1 MKRDSD
7 PCPMLYDEQLFKL
20 FGLPF
25 KQLDFLMRYLLINH
39 FDNILIA
46 KVHGVDSS
54 AFVVPCLQ
62 VTPSDGEIA

>member
-7 PCPMLYDEQLFKL
+7 PCPRLYDEQLFKL

-46 KVHGVDSS
+46 KVH
-54 AFVVPCLQ
+54 
-62 VTPSDGEIA
+62 